1 MAPRGIL
8 LACTFALAAHAAGAQ
23 QDVRGDQSK
32 ALEGRWAV
40 ELTLDPRSTKPAS
53 ATLETKG
60 QIAFGTSSWWGNA
73 DRFGRH
79 DVDTRPFFGRTFA
92 RPLDVPAFSP
102 ADTSMVTEVSGSLSR
117 DSLAVDFIP
126 RLDRWGISLRGRF
139 FGDSALG
146 RWHRRGTDGSG
157 YFVLRRVS
165 KEAVSVAAIP
175 VPKRAEPTATVA
187 SARTPA
193 KGGKKAAAKGAPE
206 KAVATTAKAGT
217 GTPAQ
222 TLASSARSTQTS
234 TPPASASPTPTVATT
249 TPVQVAS
256 TAAAT
261 PAATTAS
268 TPAANVAAPAAASG
282 ATTGSTAPPPS
293 AAPANPAVP
302 VVTVVAN
309 KALGPTGAAAATG
322 ALRVRMY
329 DRASKQ
335 WFVTKY
341 ALQLPDK
348 RWMYGNLRSG
358 TGPEGWGRVVAGR
371 NPGRYNLE
379 VTDFVCGDKLWFLA
393 KKIVQPVE
401 INAGETTDVTI
412 EMDLTAVPAKK
423 SIDNRAGA
431 KCAAA
436 PGVPR

>member
-1 MAPRGIL
+1 MAPRWTL
-8 LACTFALAAHAAGAQ
+8 LTCTFALAAHAVGAQ
-23 QDVRGDQSK
+23 QDVRVDQSQ

-92 RPLDVPAFSP
+92 RPLDVPAFGP

-117 DSLAVDFIP
+117 DSLSVDFIP

-187 SARTPA
+187 SATGRTPA
-193 KGGKKAAAKGAPE
+193 KGARKGTSKSKGAPA
-206 KAVATTAKAGT
+206 KSVATATKAGS
-217 GTPAQ
+217 GTPAK
-222 TLASSARSTQTS
+222 TLATSAK
-234 TPPASASPTPTVATT
+234 PAPTPTVATT

-256 TAAAT
+256 NAAT
-261 PAATTAS
+261 LPVANAAS
-268 TPAANVAAPAAASG
+268 TPAAAAAAPAASSG
-282 ATTGSTAPPPS
+282 ATTGGTVPPSS

-302 VVTVVAN
+302 VITVVAN

-371 NPGRYNLE
+371 NPGRYTLE
-379 VTDFVCGDKLWFLA
+379 VADFVCGDKLWFLA

-423 SIDNRAGA
+423 SLDNKAAA

>member
-1 MAPRGIL
+1 MAPRWIL
-8 LACTFALAAHAAGAQ
+8 LASAFALAAHAAGAQ

-117 DSLAVDFIP
+117 DSLSVDFIP

-187 SARTPA
+187 SATGRTPA
-193 KGGKKAAAKGAPE
+193 TGSRKAAAKGAPA
-206 KAVATTAKAGT
+206 KAVATATKAG
-217 GTPAQ
+217 
-222 TLASSARSTQTS
+222 AS
-234 TPPASASPTPTVATT
+234 

-256 TAAAT
+256 NAAT
-261 PAATTAS
+261 PPVANAAS
-268 TPAANVAAPAAASG
+268 TPAASAAAPAPGSG
-282 ATTGSTAPPPS
+282 ATSGGAAPPPS

-371 NPGRYNLE
+371 DPGRYNLE

-393 KKIVQPVE
+393 KKVVQPVE
-401 INAGETTDVTI
+401 INAGATTDVTI

-423 SIDNRAGA
+423 SIDNKAAA

>member
-1 MAPRGIL
+1 MASRSLL
-8 LACTFALAAHAAGAQ
+8 LACTFALAAQAAGAQ
-23 QDVRGDQSK
+23 QDARGDQSK
-32 ALEGRWAV
+32 ALEGRWTV

-53 ATLETKG
+53 AALEAKG
-60 QIAFGTSSWWGNA
+60 QIAFGTSSWWGNT

-92 RPLDVPAFSP
+92 RPLDVTAFGP
-102 ADTSMVTEVSGSLSR
+102 ADTSMVTEVSGSVSR
-117 DSLAVDFIP
+117 DSLSVDFIP

-157 YFVLRRVS
+157 FFVLRRVS
-165 KEAVSVAAIP
+165 KDAVGVAAIP
-175 VPKRAEPTATVA
+175 VPKRAGATTTVASSAGKSPARGDGKSTGRGARSTAAKDAPARTVA
-187 SARTPA
+187 SAT
-193 KGGKKAAAKGAPE
+193 KASSAP
-206 KAVATTAKAGT
+206 T
-217 GTPAQ
+217 Q
-222 TLASSARSTQTS
+222 TLASSS
-234 TPPASASPTPTVATT
+234 
-249 TPVQVAS
+249 
-256 TAAAT
+256 T
-261 PAATTAS
+261 PAATPTRTAAAAPA
-268 TPAANVAAPAAASG
+268 TTNAANTPVQAASNAANPPANPPAAPAA
-282 ATTGSTAPPPS
+282 TAAPPS
-293 AAPANPAVP
+293 APAANPAIP

-322 ALRVRMY
+322 ALRVRMF

-371 NPGRYNLE
+371 DPGRYTLE
-379 VTDFVCGDKLWFLA
+379 VADFVCGDKLWFLA
-393 KKIVQPVE
+393 KKVVQPVA

-412 EMDLTAVPAKK
+412 EMDLTAMPARK
-423 SIDNRAGA
+423 SIDNTAAA
-431 KCAAA
+431 KCSAP

>member
-1 MAPRGIL
+1 MAPRCIL
-8 LACTFALAAHAAGAQ
+8 LACTFALAARAAGAQ
-23 QDVRGDQSK
+23 QEVRGDQSK

-53 ATLETKG
+53 ATLEAKG

-165 KEAVSVAAIP
+165 KDAVSVAAIP
-175 VPKRAEPTATVA
+175 VPKRAVPTATVA
-187 SARTPA
+187 SATGRTPA
-193 KGGKKAAAKGAPE
+193 KGDRQGRSKAKGAPAQTVAAAAN
-206 KAVATTAKAGT
+206 AVATAAKAGS
-217 GTPAQ
+217 G
-222 TLASSARSTQTS
+222 
-234 TPPASASPTPTVATT
+234 
-249 TPVQVAS
+249 TPVQVTS
-256 TAAAT
+256 NAAARPT
-261 PAATTAS
+261 ASAAS
-268 TPAANVAAPAAASG
+268 TPAPTVAAPAAASG
-282 ATTGSTAPPPS
+282 PMTGSTAPPPP
-293 AAPANPAVP
+293 AAPVNPAVP

-309 KALGPTGAAAATG
+309 RALGPTGAAAATG

-371 NPGRYNLE
+371 EPGRYNLE

-393 KKIVQPVE
+393 RKIVQPVE

-412 EMDLTAVPAKK
+412 EVDLTAVPAKT
-423 SIDNRAGA
+423 SIDNRAAA

>member
-1 MAPRGIL
+1 MAPRWTL
-8 LACTFALAAHAAGAQ
+8 LTCTFALAAHAVGAQ
-23 QDVRGDQSK
+23 QDVRVDQSQ

-92 RPLDVPAFSP
+92 RPLDVPAFGP

-117 DSLAVDFIP
+117 DSLSVDFIP

-187 SARTPA
+187 SATGRTPA
-193 KGGKKAAAKGAPE
+193 KGARKGTSKSKGAPA
-206 KAVATTAKAGT
+206 KSVATATKAGS
-217 GTPAQ
+217 GTPAK
-222 TLASSARSTQTS
+222 TLATSAK
-234 TPPASASPTPTVATT
+234 SAPTPTVATT

-256 TAAAT
+256 NAAT
-261 PAATTAS
+261 LPVANAAS
-268 TPAANVAAPAAASG
+268 TPAAAAAAPAASSG
-282 ATTGSTAPPPS
+282 ATTGGTVPPSS

-302 VVTVVAN
+302 VITVVAN

-358 TGPEGWGRVVAGR
+358 IGPEGWGRVVAGR
-371 NPGRYNLE
+371 DPGRYTLE
-379 VTDFVCGDKLWFLA
+379 VADFVCGDKLWFLA

-423 SIDNRAGA
+423 SLDNKAAA

>member
-1 MAPRGIL
+1 MAPRWIL
-8 LACTFALAAHAAGAQ
+8 LASAFALAAHAAGAQ

-117 DSLAVDFIP
+117 DSLSVDFIP

-187 SARTPA
+187 SATGRTPA
-193 KGGKKAAAKGAPE
+193 TGSRKAAAKGAPA
-206 KAVATTAKAGT
+206 KAVATATKAG
-217 GTPAQ
+217 
-222 TLASSARSTQTS
+222 AS
-234 TPPASASPTPTVATT
+234 

-256 TAAAT
+256 KAAT
-261 PAATTAS
+261 PPVANAAS
-268 TPAANVAAPAAASG
+268 TPAASAAAPAPGSG
-282 ATTGSTAPPPS
+282 ATSGGAAPPPS

-371 NPGRYNLE
+371 DPGRYNLE

-393 KKIVQPVE
+393 KKVVQPVE
-401 INAGETTDVTI
+401 INAGATTDVTI

-423 SIDNRAGA
+423 SIDNKAAA

>member
-1 MAPRGIL
+1 MAPRWIL
-8 LACTFALAAHAAGAQ
+8 LACTFALAAHAVGAQ
-23 QDVRGDQSK
+23 QDVRVDQSK

-117 DSLAVDFIP
+117 DSLSVDFIP

-175 VPKRAEPTATVA
+175 VPKRVEPTVTVA
-187 SARTPA
+187 SATGRTPA
-193 KGGKKAAAKGAPE
+193 KGARKGTSKSKGAPE
-206 KAVATTAKAGT
+206 KGLPTATKAGSGT
-217 GTPAQ
+217 AAKTLATSATSAPTPA
-222 TLASSARSTQTS
+222 
-234 TPPASASPTPTVATT
+234 VATT

-256 TAAAT
+256 NAATLPVANAASTPATAAAT
-261 PAATTAS
+261 PAAG
-268 TPAANVAAPAAASG
+268 SG
-282 ATTGSTAPPPS
+282 ATTGGTAPPSS

-302 VVTVVAN
+302 VITVVAN

-371 NPGRYNLE
+371 DPGRYNLE

-393 KKIVQPVE
+393 RKIVQPVE

-423 SIDNRAGA
+423 SLDNKAAA